1 MIASPIPKN
10 ESDRLKSLALYDIVD
25 TFPEQA
31 FDEITHLAAQ
41 ICDCPIS
48 TVAIIDKDRQWFKS
62 RVGMKVSETPRDQ
75 AFCGHTIMGRDLFV
89 VPDAHRDHRF
99 FDNPGVLGDPH
110 IRFYAGAPLVN
121 KDGYGLGS
129 LCVIDLAPRELSPEQ
144 ASALESLSRH
154 VVLLLELRRAEKEV
168 ATLNTQ
174 LEKRVIERTEQL
186 DTANRQL
193 KEEIAERERVQQQM
207 VQIQKM
213 EAVGRLAGGVAHD
226 FNNILVVINGYA
238 EMLLSESPA
247 PDAARTALLEIQK
260 AGNRARAL
268 TRQLLAFSRR
278 NVIEP
283 KIIDLNATVKN
294 MSGMLERLIREDIK
308 FKIKQAPKLPSV
320 RADESQLEQVIMNLV
335 INAGDAL
342 PNGGQIELATSS
354 VKLEQ
359 PLPFHGGEI
368 EPNHYTILSVCDNG
382 TGMSEDVK
390 AKIFEPFFTTKPPGQ
405 GTGLGLA
412 TCFGIVQQSH
422 GYIRCDSS
430 LGTGTRFDV
439 YLPAIHAAAI
449 GSKATRPV
457 SAVSGGETILLVE
470 DDAAVRQLTAIR
482 LRRLGYH
489 VLEAADGLQALAM
502 VQSNTALLVE
512 LLISDVMMPNLN
524 GKELVERL
532 GSLRP
537 GIRAI
542 LMSGYA
548 DDVLGS
554 SGKCPGVARFLQKP
568 ATLDQ
573 LSACVRE
580 ALDSL
585 PVAA

>member
-1 MIASPIPKN
+1 MLAAPIPKD
-10 ESDRLKSLALYDIVD
+10 EAKRLETLGLYDVLD

-62 RVGMKVSETPRDQ
+62 RVGMKVQETSRDI

-89 VPDAHRDHRF
+89 VPDAHRDRRF
-99 FDNPGVLGDPH
+99 HDNPSVLGDPH
-110 IRFYAGAPLVN
+110 IRFYAGAPLIN
-121 KDGYGLGS
+121 KEGFGLGS
-129 LCVIDLAPRELSPEQ
+129 LCVIDVAPRELRPEQ

-168 ATLNTQ
+168 ASLNTR
-174 LEKRVIERTEQL
+174 LEQRVAERTEQL
-186 DTANRQL
+186 DAANRKL
-193 KEEIAERERVQQQM
+193 KAEIAERERVQQQM

-238 EMLLSESPA
+238 EMLLSEAPA
-247 PDAARTALLEIQK
+247 PEAARTALLEIQK

-278 NVIEP
+278 NVVEP
-283 KIIDLNATVKN
+283 KIIDLNATVQN

-308 FKIKQAPKLPSV
+308 FKIKPAPALPSV

-368 EPNHYTILSVCDNG
+368 APNHYTVLSVCDNG

-412 TCFGIVQQSH
+412 TCFGIVQQSG
-422 GYIRCDSS
+422 GYIRCESA
-430 LGTGTRFDV
+430 LGVGTRFDV
-439 YLPAIHAAAI
+439 YLPAIDAVANRGKTTRSAPP
-449 GSKATRPV
+449 KA
-457 SAVSGGETILLVE
+457 GGETILLVE

-489 VLEAADGLQALAM
+489 VLEAADGLQALAL
-502 VQSNTALLVE
+502 VQSNTALAVD

-532 GSLRP
+532 GTLRS
-537 GIRAI
+537 GIRSI

-573 LSACVRE
+573 LSACVRA
-580 ALDSL
+580 ALDGL
-585 PVAA
+585 AVAA